1 MVNYSYKDTRKCIK
15 YYNAHVNDFYSFM
28 DRYDKET
35 LCRIYYELNGYQWDD
50 KALGKFRG
58 DAFATA
64 LFFAI
69 EAKIGKYEL
78 GKYYHLVLHKGDTS
92 EFEHFCKTEEEY
104 DKYCLIRMVNE
115 QGKKENP
122 IYDPLFW

>member
-15 YYNAHVNDFYSFM
+15 YYNAHVDDFRSFM
-28 DRYDKET
+28 NKYDKET
-35 LCRIYYELNGYQWDD
+35 LCRAYYELNGMQWNE
-50 KALGKFRG
+50 ATLGEFRG
-58 DAFATA
+58 DVFATA

-69 EAKIGKYEL
+69 EAEIGDYEL

-104 DKYCLIRMVNE
+104 DKYCLVRMVNE
-115 QGKKENP
+115 QGKRENP
-122 IYDPLFW
+122 IYNPLFW